1 MEIKWLRNGLRNLEN
16 VENYIS
22 QNNPEAAT
30 QVIVKIR
37 SSVNQLAAY
46 PYMGREGRVE
56 GTRELVISQ
65 TPYIVVYRVRQE
77 TVEILRVLHSA
88 SRWPKKF

>member
-1 MEIKWLRNGLRNLEN
+1 MGLRNLEN

-22 QNNPEAAT
+22 QNNPEAAR

-46 PYMGREGRVE
+46 PYMGREGRLE

-65 TPYIVVYRVRQE
+65 TPYIVVYRVQQE
-77 TVEILRVLHSA
+77 AVEILRVLHSA
-88 SRWPKKF
+88 RRWPKKF

>member
-88 SRWPKKF
+88 RRWPKKF